1 MNAPLIAL
9 SVVLAGVPEDGGK
22 AAKEK
27 LKPFKVALKEA
38 LTHALEKSPITAI
51 DVCSKDA
58 PELAKQ
64 FSSPS
69 VKVGRAAFKLRNEK
83 NVAPSWVTE
92 PMERLSKEKPGT
104 EASRLVDLKDGR
116 YGYVEAIWVQP
127 MCLTCH
133 GTAIDPAVSSALKAK
148 YPKDAATGFSE
159 GDFRGVFWA
168 ELPRSP

>member
-9 SVVLAGVPEDGGK
+9 TLVLAGVPEGAAQ

-27 LKPFKVALKEA
+27 VKPFKLALKEA
-38 LTHALEKSPITAI
+38 LTRALEKSPVAAI
-51 DVCSKDA
+51 DICAKDA
-58 PELAKQ
+58 PALARQLSTKG
-64 FSSPS
+64 

-83 NVAPSWVTE
+83 NAAPAWVQE
-92 PMERLSKEKPGT
+92 PMESLSKEKPGA

-116 YGYVEAIWVQP
+116 VGYAEAIWVQP

-133 GTAIDPAVSSALKAK
+133 GSTIDPSVAEALKAK
-148 YPKDAATGFSE
+148 YPKDAATGFNE

-168 ELPRSP
+168 ELSTR